1 MLGGAQR
8 RLLSRIG
15 QGCAVLRPGCH
26 RPLASTSIQLPVVRE
41 LFVVRPALRPAG
53 PTCTVALLKRGTRCK
68 SLRALVAEAYRY
80 ADHEVRAIPHHN
92 DDR

>member
-1 MLGGAQR
+1 M
-8 RLLSRIG
+8 
-15 QGCAVLRPGCH
+15 
-26 RPLASTSIQLPVVRE
+26 VRE
-41 LFVVRPALRPAG
+41 LFVVRPASAG
-53 PTCTVALLKRGTRCK
+53 GTDVHRGTAQARHSVQK